1 MTNTTAKTLL
11 FSALPLLLLP
21 ANTLAQIA
29 ADGTT
34 STTVTPTATGVQID
48 SGDRSGGNL
57 FHSFQDFSIPTG
69 TEAHF
74 NNANDIANIFS
85 RVTGGNISDIDGLIR
100 ANGTANL
107 FLINPNGIIFG
118 ENASLQLGGSFF
130 ATTADGIL
138 FDDDVA
144 FSASDPT
151 TPLLTSSIPI
161 GANFR
166 DNPGDINITGN
177 TLTVEP
183 DKTLAFIGGN
193 LNSNS
198 ADLEAPGGH
207 IELGGLLQAGTVGIE
222 EIEGQFRFS
231 FPSEEIARTNVLLTN
246 SNFVDVRSDGGGSI
260 TINAENIDIRN
271 GSELNGGFAN
281 GQGSP
286 EAQAGDIILNATGN
300 ITLATT
306 EDIDNSFGGAIFNNV
321 EFGSQGNAGNITI
334 TGNSLL
340 LDNGSQVQSLVRQGD
355 ENNPT
360 AGRGNAGNITI
371 DVDGE
376 VKITGEDGDNNFAS
390 LISSEVG
397 EGNFNSDIAENEPRE
412 GDFRAGNI
420 TINAGSLMLE
430 RKEGQ
435 NNPNSIISSSEGL
448 GFAGD
453 IIINAGEDVTIFDSN
468 IETNGN
474 FGRIFIGSVPED
486 RSDEGIT
493 VEVPSKVSIQGT
505 RNEGADV
512 NDPRTEDTFTTNIS
526 TTNFGRPNGE
536 AGRIEIQARDEINI
550 SGSRF
555 DSNTQITNLSRPNS
569 SENNNFGTTI
579 IKVLGDNPE
588 DKIFINEA
596 EILNTNSDI
605 GFAGDIIINAPGSI
619 EIIDS
624 QLLADGRNGRILIGD
639 DATFSP
645 QNVTI
650 TELSSLSTTNNYVTD
665 PSLSETAINAGGIS
679 ITANQD
685 ISISNG
691 STIRAFTNRLGDAGD
706 VTLNAG
712 NNINIRDGLVITIDV
727 PKNSSEEVLNIEQI
741 ENFTS
746 SGVFSNVLA
755 GGDGEA
761 GDITIN
767 ANSLTL
773 LNGAAIQTQ
782 INPPETFDNFIL
794 DGEVISDELSQDLN
808 QRFYNNPD
816 GLPAGKGTAGNI
828 TLNVDGAVNLS
839 NSDNPALDENNFLTP
854 EVNGNQNLISN
865 FISSSVGFGAEGNG
879 GNVSI
884 NADSLSVRDFS
895 TISSATSGKG
905 NAGSIDID
913 VNDFIQLK
921 NSASLRTTIEP
932 GGESEAGNINI
943 EANSLTVDT
952 GSQIGSAVLR
962 PLFRLEELGGEIPA
976 GIGKAGDITINVN
989 EDISISGI
997 AEAIEEPNLIN
1008 SFTGTSFITGVESS
1022 GIFSSAERDSTRLN
1036 SEEQAAGDIMIT
1048 SGGKISIK
1056 DGALINAFTSNDGDA
1071 GDITITAN
1079 DLELTD
1085 GGQILATTRG
1095 GGNAGNIN
1103 LDIQNNLTVSGSDS
1117 NFQERRNSVEAQI
1130 NQAEQSRPE
1139 NERSPVD
1146 DIINNR
1152 TSRNNEE
1159 NRSAIIAET
1168 DTQGNG
1174 GTVSIG
1180 IFQEDS
1186 NGQIILNPN
1195 QFTKDITVEDSGFI
1209 SASTSGLGNAGSLK
1223 INTEI
1228 LTLDRE
1234 GQIFSLTNTNGSLS
1248 DNQAKGGDII
1258 INAPGSITLNRE
1270 VSEPKL
1276 AAISAQT
1283 QGNGQGGNVSLNT
1296 RQLTMRGNA
1305 LIDAQFVEDVD
1316 NPDNNKGNAGSV
1328 TIDLINTFSSD
1339 NDNDGKLTMIGDE
1352 SNQPKIE
1359 VGAEAGIAGNIF
1371 ITAND
1376 IEQNRGEISAQ
1387 STSGTSGNIE
1397 ILTNFLTL
1405 DNDSSISSQTQIGEA
1420 GNITIE
1426 NENDTPLNRLELN
1439 NSSSITVDSNEGVP
1453 SNLNEEE
1460 SEANLTIFAET
1471 IEQNNGTISAQSTFG
1486 TSGSVEIFTNSL
1498 TLNDDS
1504 SISSQTGSGTA
1515 GGITIQRDESGNF
1528 LDTLNLNSSDI
1539 TVEVSGESEGTAG
1552 NISIFANSITQNSG
1566 TISAQSTFGTSGS
1579 VEIFTNSLTLNDDS
1593 SISSQ
1598 TQTGEAGNITIE
1610 NENDTPLNILE
1621 LNNSDITV
1629 LATGG
1634 EAGDITITTNSLEQN
1649 GGNIIAE
1656 TGITGANINLNIA
1669 NLWTLSND
1677 SDVTANLTNDTQA
1690 TQTGGIININTSNN
1704 LSDTKITNPELL
1716 ILAFP
1721 PTENSGGNDITASAE
1736 SNTAAAANG
1745 GQINIGDVAGI
1756 FGIKE
1761 REGNTPLNDFD
1772 VSAENGVAG
1781 TITTENNL
1789 EDPSSGLVELPATVG
1804 DASDTIAQN
1813 PCEQGVGS
1821 EFLVMGKGGFPANP
1835 QNNFSSNEMRVG
1847 LVESVTPESQTATV
1861 DTVEKNNNTS
1871 TEEPTIVPAQGWILN
1886 DEGKLVLTAYDPTN
1900 QGVQRT
1906 QKSFTGCS
1914 VSHNQPQQHD

>member
-11 FSALPLLLLP
+11 FSALPLLLFSGN
-21 ANTLAQIA
+21 AQAQIA

-48 SGDRSGGNL
+48 NGDRSGGNL

-74 NNANDIANIFS
+74 NNTNDIANIFS

-177 TLTVEP
+177 TLTVES

-193 LNSNS
+193 LNSDS

-207 IELGGLLQAGTVGIE
+207 IELGGLLQAATVDIE
-222 EIEGQFRFS
+222 EIDGQFRFS
-231 FPSEEIARTNVLLTN
+231 FPSEEIARANVLLTN

-260 TINAENIDIRN
+260 TINAENIDIQN

-286 EAQAGDIILNATGN
+286 EAQTGDIILNATGN

-340 LDNGSQVQSLVRQGD
+340 LDNGSQVQSLVRQGNED
-355 ENNPT
+355 NPT

-371 DVDGE
+371 DIDGE
-376 VKITGEDGDNNFAS
+376 VKITGADGNNNLAS

-412 GDFRAGNI
+412 EDFRAGNI
-420 TINAGSLMLE
+420 TINAGSLILE
-430 RKEGQ
+430 RKEEQ

-453 IIINAGEDVTIFDSN
+453 IIINAGEDVSIFDSN

-555 DSNTQITNLSRPNS
+555 DSNTQITNLSRPDS
-569 SENNNFGTTI
+569 SENNNFSTTI

-588 DKIFINEA
+588 DNIFINEA

-624 QLLADGRNGRILIGD
+624 QLLADGRNGRIFIGD

-650 TELSSLSTTNNYVTD
+650 TELSSLSTTNSYVTD

-691 STIRAFTNRLGDAGD
+691 STISAFTNRLGDAGD

-741 ENFTS
+741 EKFTS

-773 LNGAAIQTQ
+773 LNDAAIQTQ
-782 INPPETFDNFIL
+782 INPPQTFDNFIL

-839 NSDNPALDENNFLTP
+839 NSDNPALDKNNFLTQ
-854 EVNGNQNLISN
+854 EVNGNKILANN
-865 FISSSVGFGAEGNG
+865 FISSIVGFGAEGDG
-879 GNVSI
+879 GNVTV
-884 NADSLSVRDFS
+884 NADSLSVSDFS
-895 TISSATSGKG
+895 TISSATSGTGDAGDVDIKVDNSINLTNLGQIRTNVESGGVG
-905 NAGSIDID
+905 NAGDID
-913 VNDFIQLK
+913 
-921 NSASLRTTIEP
+921 
-932 GGESEAGNINI
+932 I
-943 EANSLTVDT
+943 EANSLTLET
-952 GSQIGSAVLR
+952 GGQILSSV
-962 PLFRLEELGGEIPA
+962 FRVSEIGGESIA
-976 GIGKAGDITINVN
+976 GEGKAGDINVN
-989 EDISISGI
+989 VDGEINISGI
-997 AEAIEEPNLIN
+997 SSLSDTPVDELELIN
-1008 SFTGTSFITGVESS
+1008 LNTGTLFITEGFSS
-1022 GIFSSAERDSTRLN
+1022 GIFASAERGSTATQ
-1036 SEEQAAGDIMIT
+1036 EQAAGNITIT
-1048 SGGKISIK
+1048 SPGKISIT
-1056 DGALINAFTSNDGDA
+1056 DGAVINAFTSNEGDA
-1071 GDITITAN
+1071 GNITISAN
-1079 DLELTD
+1079 DLELD
-1085 GGQILATTRG
+1085 LGGRILATTRG
-1095 GGNAGNIN
+1095 SGDAGNIN
-1103 LDIQNNLTVSGSDS
+1103 LNIQNNLTVSGSDS
-1117 NFQERRNSVEAQI
+1117 DFQKRRDRVQELI
-1130 NQAEQSRPE
+1130 NRSEESRPVE
-1139 NERSPVD
+1139 
-1146 DIINNR
+1146 DIINNLG
-1152 TSRNNEE
+1152 
-1159 NRSAIIAET
+1159 AE
-1168 DTQGNG
+1168 
-1174 GTVSIG
+1174 SG
-1180 IFQEDS
+1180 IFASTQPETTGEGGNISINIFERDD
-1186 NGQIILNPN
+1186 NGLPI
-1195 QFTKDITVEDSGFI
+1195 FTPTQLQLSVDGGFI
-1209 SASTSGLGNAGSLK
+1209 SASTSGEEDAGDLQINAQ
-1223 INTEI
+1223 
-1228 LTLDRE
+1228 TLNIRE
-1234 GQIFSLTNTNGSLS
+1234 KGAIFSLTNSIGQGGSL
-1248 DNQAKGGDII
+1248 I
-1258 INAPGSITLNRE
+1258 INASDSISLDSGTSN
-1270 VSEPKL
+1270 SEDDNPT
-1276 AAISAQT
+1276 AISAQT
-1283 QGNGQGGNVSLNT
+1283 QGNGEGGSVTINT
-1296 RQLTMRGNA
+1296 RQLTMRGNS
-1305 LIDAQFVEDVD
+1305 LIDAQFVDVD
-1316 NPDNNKGNAGSV
+1316 NNPDNNEGNIGNAGNV
-1328 TIDLINTFSSD
+1328 TIDLINTFSPN

-1352 SNQPKIE
+1352 SNQPEIQ
-1359 VGAEAGIAGNIF
+1359 VRAEAGAAGNIF

-1387 STSGTSGNIE
+1387 STIGTSGN
-1397 ILTNFLTL
+1397 
-1405 DNDSSISSQTQIGEA
+1405 
-1420 GNITIE
+1420 
-1426 NENDTPLNRLELN
+1426 
-1439 NSSSITVDSNEGVP
+1439 VD
-1453 SNLNEEE
+1453 
-1460 SEANLTIFAET
+1460 
-1471 IEQNNGTISAQSTFG
+1471 
-1486 TSGSVEIFTNSL
+1486 IFTNFL

-1504 SISSQTGSGTA
+1504 LISSQTQSGEAGS
-1515 GGITIQRDESGNF
+1515 IVIGNQN
-1528 LDTLNLNSSDI
+1528 DVTLEILSLNDSNI
-1539 TVEVSGESEGTAG
+1539 TVEAEEGMGGTAG
-1552 NISIFANSITQNSG
+1552 NIFIT
-1566 TISAQSTFGTSGS
+1566 TEILAQDVG
-1579 VEIFTNSLTLNDDS
+1579 VIEAD
-1593 SISSQ
+1593 
-1598 TQTGEAGNITIE
+1598 TQT
-1610 NENDTPLNILE
+1610 D
-1621 LNNSDITV
+1621 
-1629 LATGG
+1629 
-1634 EAGDITITTNSLEQN
+1634 
-1649 GGNIIAE
+1649 
-1656 TGITGANINLNIA
+1656 GANINLSIDNNWILENESLVSA
-1669 NLWTLSND
+1669 NASGED
-1677 SDVTANLTNDTQA
+1677 A
-1690 TQTGGIININTSNN
+1690 TGGNVNINLN
-1704 LSDTKITNPELL
+1704 LDNPSTQEIEDNITNENSELI

-1721 PTENSGGNDITASAE
+1721 SSPNGNDITASGADGGD
-1736 SNTAAAANG
+1736 G
-1745 GQINIGDVAGI
+1745 GQINLNAEGV
-1756 FGIKE
+1756 FGIRE
-1761 REGNTPLNDFD
+1761 RQTNENNNLNDFNVTSD
-1772 VSAENGVAG
+1772 FGNDGV
-1781 TITTENNL
+1781 IETETF
-1789 EDPSSGLVELPATVG
+1789 EDLSGDLAELPATVG
-1804 DASDTIAQN
+1804 DASNTIAQN

-1821 EFLVMGKGGFPANP
+1821 EFLVKGKGGFPANP
-1835 QNNFSSNEMRVG
+1835 QNNFSSNEVRVG

-1871 TEEPTIVPAQGWILN
+1871 TEEPTIVPAQGWVFN
-1886 DEGKLVLTAYDPTN
+1886 DEGKVVLTAYDPTN

-1914 VSHNQPQQHD
+1914 VSHNQAQQHH